1 MKKLIVTI
9 TLEMSVPDD
18 WELFETSEGGQVIK
32 MPDNQFLDIAIEP
45 LFATD
50 PEDNWSTTDS
60 DEELDTILDM
70 VESEDVSYEFITH

>member
-50 PEDNWSTTDS
+50 PEDNWSTSDS
-60 DEELDTILDM
+60 DDELETILDM

>member
-60 DEELDTILDM
+60 DDELETILDM

>member
-60 DEELDTILDM
+60 EDELETILDM
-70 VESEDVSYEFITH
+70 VESEEVSYEFITH

>member
-32 MPDNQFLDIAIEP
+32 MPDKQFLDIAIEP

-50 PEDNWSTTDS
+50 PEENWSTTDS

>member
-32 MPDNQFLDIAIEP
+32 MPDNQYLDIAIEP

-50 PEDNWSTTDS
+50 PEENWSTTDS

>member
-45 LFATD
+45 LFETD

-60 DEELDTILDM
+60 DDELETILDM

>member
-50 PEDNWSTTDS
+50 PEENWSTTDS
-60 DEELDTILDM
+60 DEELETILDM

>member
-32 MPDNQFLDIAIEP
+32 MPDNQYLDIAIEP

-50 PEDNWSTTDS
+50 PEEHWSTTDS
-60 DEELDTILDM
+60 ENELDTILDM
-70 VESEDVSYEFITH
+70 VDSEDVSYEFITH

>member
-32 MPDNQFLDIAIEP
+32 MPDNKFLDIAIEP

-50 PEDNWSTTDS
+50 PEENWSTTDS

-70 VESEDVSYEFITH
+70 VEIEDVSYEFITH

>member
-60 DEELDTILDM
+60 DDELETILDM
-70 VESEDVSYEFITH
+70 VESEEVSYEFITH

>member
-60 DEELDTILDM
+60 EDELETILDM

>member
-60 DEELDTILDM
+60 EDELDTILDM
-70 VESEDVSYEFITH
+70 VESEEVSYEFITH

>member
-1 MKKLIVTI
+1 MKKLIDTI

-60 DEELDTILDM
+60 EDELDTILDM
-70 VESEDVSYEFITH
+70 VESEEVSYEFITH

>member
-60 DEELDTILDM
+60 EDELDTILDM